1 MSKLVPPHGSSE
13 LKPLLLE
20 GQAKT
25 EEIKKA
31 QHLKHIP
38 LTSRETGDLIML
50 GIGAFTPLDG
60 FMGKEDWKSCC
71 DNYTL
76 PSKKGLFWPIPITL
90 SAEEELSK
98 TIALGEEVALWDV
111 ETDSLVGTMKVT
123 EKYTIDK
130 AHECKQ
136 VFRTNDPKHP
146 GVAKVMEQAGV
157 NLAGPVKVLSESFFP
172 EEFKGIYQHPAE
184 ARKIFAERGWSTV
197 AALQLRNPM
206 HN

>member
-1 MSKLVPPHGSSE
+1 MSKLVPPHGSPE

-31 QHLKHIP
+31 QHLKRIP

-60 FMGKEDWKSCC
+60 FMGKDDWKSCC

-90 SAEEELSK
+90 SATESLDASLSP
-98 TIALGEEVALWDV
+98 GEEVALWDV
-111 ETDSLVGTMKVT
+111 EGNELIAT
-123 EKYTIDK
+123 
-130 AHECKQ
+130 
-136 VFRTNDPKHP
+136 
-146 GVAKVMEQAGV
+146 
-157 NLAGPVKVLSESFFP
+157 
-172 EEFKGIYQHPAE
+172 
-184 ARKIFAERGWSTV
+184 
-197 AALQLRNPM
+197 
-206 HN
+206 